1 MMVRA
6 AIGYKPLRSA
16 VECAMP
22 RGHGGYWGFSHLCAH
37 SAATHPRLLEE
48 PVEERLLDFIEVIG
62 VAALIV
68 IALLIVRGVTVRM
81 DA

>member
-1 MMVRA
+1 M
-6 AIGYKPLRSA
+6 
-16 VECAMP
+16 
-22 RGHGGYWGFSHLCAH
+22 
-37 SAATHPRLLEE
+37 
-48 PVEERLLDFIEVIG
+48 EERLLDFIEVIG